1 MRVRLES
8 LGVSWPRRGGS
19 LKHAVRAGKAC
30 LEGSHHAPHDV
41 EVLINAGVYRDR
53 HYAEPAF
60 ACFIQDKLGI
70 NVEFQGRQTLSFD
83 LQCGGCG
90 LLSAVH
96 VAATMIQAGTVRV
109 GMAIASEANADRRP
123 DPSWGIQPSGAAL
136 LLDVSPEVARGFG
149 AFAFRTDDV
158 ELDRYRSSVI
168 LDRKHGRL
176 VLRKDEGLEP
186 IWLRQAA
193 EVLEALLEEE
203 GLSRDD
209 VDLVVPA
216 QVSPSFVAA
225 LPEAL
230 DLPADRVENLTGEVG
245 DTLTTSWAL
254 ALHRVGERGALAQG
268 RRIAVLAF
276 GSGMTAGG
284 AIYRC

>member
-8 LGVSWPRRGGS
+8 LGVSLPRRGGS

-30 LEGSHHAPHDV
+30 LASSHHGPQDV
-41 EVLINAGVYRDR
+41 GLLINAGVYRDR

-83 LQCGGCG
+83 VQNGGCG

-96 VAATMIQAGTVRV
+96 VTETMIRAGTVRV

-123 DPSWGIQPSGAAL
+123 DPSWAIQPSGAAL
-136 LLDVSPEVARGFG
+136 LLDVSPDRDRGFG
-149 AFAFRTDDV
+149 AFAFRTDDS
-158 ELDRYRSSVI
+158 ELERYRSSVI

-176 VLRKDEGLEP
+176 VLCKGEGLEP
-186 IWLRQAA
+186 IWLEQARQ
-193 EVLEALLEEE
+193 VFDQLLEAE

-209 VDLVVPA
+209 VDRVVPA
-216 QVSPSFVAA
+216 QVSPGFVAA
-225 LPEAL
+225 LPDVL
-230 DLPADRVENLTGEVG
+230 DLPTDRVEDLTGELG

-254 ALHRVGERGALAQG
+254 ALDRARQRGDLAQG
-268 RRIAVLAF
+268 RTVAILAF

-284 AIYRC
+284 AIYRG

>member
-19 LKHAVRAGKAC
+19 LKHATRAGRAS

-41 EVLINAGVYRDR
+41 GLLVNAGVYRDR

-60 ACFIQDKLGI
+60 ACFIQEKLGI

-83 LQCGGCG
+83 LQNGGCG

-96 VAATMIQAGTVRV
+96 VVETMIRAGTVRV

-123 DPSWGIQPSGAAL
+123 DPSWQIQPSGAAL
-136 LLDVSPEVARGFG
+136 LLEVSAHAERGFG
-149 AFAFRTDDV
+149 AFAFRTDDA
-158 ELDRYRSSVI
+158 ELERYSSAVV

-176 VLRKDEGLEP
+176 VLRKGEGLED
-186 IWLRQAA
+186 IWLAQAR
-193 EVLEALLEEE
+193 EVFAALLEAEE
-203 GLSRDD
+203 LTADQ
-209 VDLVVPA
+209 VDRVVPA
-216 QVSPSFVAA
+216 QLSPGFVAA

-230 DLPADRVENLTGEVG
+230 GIDSARVEDLTGELG

-254 ALHRVGERGALAQG
+254 ALCWAQERGELEEG
-268 RRIAVLAF
+268 RTIAILAF